1 MIAWKQKI
9 NSNCFFFSRPPKLQ
23 AGAPWLLP
31 LTTCFSLHFPYGKSF
46 LVPHLKLSLVSVLA
60 VALECFTQRFQF
72 PFSLGHL
79 PFSGLRVPVPSL
91 LLVGGCRSTQ
101 TSSGNQLPT
110 EASPLLLLLKSK
122 GGVPLG
128 REQAPK
134 GEWQVQGAK
143 GRPKEGML
151 KQAVGIISGVSLE
164 PQLSLLMAN
173 IISILQM

>member
-91 LLVGGCRSTQ
+91 LLVGGVPLHP
-101 TSSGNQLPT
+101 NQLRESASYRSESFTPAPQKQGGGSPGQR
-110 EASPLLLLLKSK
+110 ASPKR
-122 GGVPLG
+122 GVAGAGSEGKTQG
-128 REQAPK
+128 RNA
-134 GEWQVQGAK
+134 
-143 GRPKEGML
+143 
-151 KQAVGIISGVSLE
+151 
-164 PQLSLLMAN
+164 
-173 IISILQM
+173 

>member
-1 MIAWKQKI
+1 M
-9 NSNCFFFSRPPKLQ
+9 
-23 AGAPWLLP
+23 
-31 LTTCFSLHFPYGKSF
+31 LHT
-46 LVPHLKLSLVSVLA
+46 
-60 VALECFTQRFQF
+60 E
-72 PFSLGHL
+72 
-79 PFSGLRVPVPSL
+79 VPVPL
-91 LLVGGCRSTQ
+91 LSWAPPLFWLKGPSSFPAPGG
-101 TSSGNQLPT
+101 GVPLHPNQLR
-110 EASPLLLLLKSK
+110 ESASYRSESFTPAPQKQG